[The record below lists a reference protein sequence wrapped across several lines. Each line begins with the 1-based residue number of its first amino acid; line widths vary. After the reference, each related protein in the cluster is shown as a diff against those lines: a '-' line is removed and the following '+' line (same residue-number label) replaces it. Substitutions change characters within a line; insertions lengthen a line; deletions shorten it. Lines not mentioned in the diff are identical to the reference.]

1 MRALLL
7 IVAVALGPCVAGCG
21 TTFPAAMNIARVAVK
36 GTGKV
41 VVEPALFKLCE
52 SVAKKCRADGIA
64 GSDVCKPDVECR
76 AKIKAYEA
84 AAKAVE
90 DSAATLNRLWYDLDK
105 SGALK

>member
-7 IVAVALGPCVAGCG
+7 IVCVALAPCGCS

-41 VVEPALFKLCE
+41 IVEPALFKMCE
-52 SVAKKCRADGIA
+52 KVAKKCRADGIA
-64 GSDVCKPDVECR
+64 GVDVCKPDVECR

-90 DSAATLNRLWYDLDK
+90 DSAATLNRLWHDLVK
-105 SGALK
+105 AKVIKK

>member
-1 MRALLL
+1 MRILLL
-7 IVAVALGPCVAGCG
+7 IVAIILAPFGCA

-41 VVEPALFKLCE
+41 IVEPALFNMCE
-52 SVAKKCRADGIA
+52 KVAKKCRADGI
-64 GSDVCKPDVECR
+64 SSVDVCKPDVECR

-90 DSAATLNRLWYDLDK
+90 DSAATLNRLWHDLVK
-105 SGALK
+105 SGVIK